1 MGKKSG
7 QKKSKKDKD
16 NKKSTT
22 QAKKSSKKEKKGARE
37 STAVDPQLRLD
48 MIAEAAYFIA
58 EKHGFD
64 PQRATQDW
72 QQAEAQ
78 IDEMLKSKYD
88 EATS

>member
-1 MGKKSG
+1 MGKKSD

-16 NKKSTT
+16 KKKLTAQTKKS
-22 QAKKSSKKEKKGARE
+22 AKE
-37 STAVDPQLRLD
+37 STAVNPQLRLD

-64 PQRATQDW
+64 PQRVTQDW
-72 QQAEAQ
+72 QQAEEQ